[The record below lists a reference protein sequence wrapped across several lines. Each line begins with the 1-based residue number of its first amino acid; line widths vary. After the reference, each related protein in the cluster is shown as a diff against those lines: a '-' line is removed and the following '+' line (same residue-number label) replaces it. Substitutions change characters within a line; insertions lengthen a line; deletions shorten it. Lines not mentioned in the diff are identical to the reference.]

1 MSMRWCSLLVAV
13 CISLGLNCP
22 PARAQQT
29 STYRFSV
36 SFPKE
41 QSAQPIDGRILL
53 LLSTD
58 GSAEPRTQIT
68 GLPRTQMIFGLDVDA
83 MNPGQSITVDDA
95 AFGYPIRNLH
105 DVPPGEYFVQAVLHR
120 YETFH
125 RADGHTVKLPMGN
138 VGHSEAKQ
146 TG

>member
-1 MSMRWCSLLVAV
+1 MSMRWCGLLLAI
-13 CISLGLNCP
+13 CSG
-22 PARAQQT
+22 PALICVPAQSQQT

-58 GSAEPRTQIT
+58 GSAEPRMQIT

-83 MNPGQSITVDDA
+83 MKPGDSITVDDTS
-95 AFGYPIRNLH
+95 FGYPIRHLH
-105 DVPPGEYFVQAVLHR
+105 DVPPGEYSCKPYCTATKR
-120 YETFH
+120 STA
-125 RADGHTVKLPMGN
+125 RTATP
-138 VGHSEAKQ
+138 
-146 TG
+146 